1 MSAQEHR
8 RTAADDQAANW
19 IARLGTRSISLQTI
33 EEFAEW
39 RRNPVNAQAYE
50 RAEQLWAKANSLAGD
65 ADIQTALDSALCR
78 RPKPRRLAPIVVAGL
93 ATAMAVAL
101 VVGFTMW
108 EARGVYRTGVGEQ
121 NVIQLADGSRIR
133 LDTDTQLKVRYSDG
147 ERHIDLTKGQAFFE
161 VAHDPGRPFVVS
173 TSDASVTAV
182 GTVFEVRRIDGET
195 RVVLVSGAVDVAQSR
210 PGVAPQRLNPNQQS
224 AIGKGQARV
233 SAVDAAVATSWTEGE
248 LVFVDTPLADAVAE
262 MNRYL
267 VDPIVLDA
275 PTAART
281 SINGVFRSGD
291 RAAFVA
297 AAAHLLNL
305 RTVTEPDGR
314 VRLIGPGNIGET

>member
-1 MSAQEHR
+1 MSAQHYR
-8 RTAADDQAANW
+8 RTAADNQAANW

-33 EEFAEW
+33 EEFAQW
-39 RRNPVNAQAYE
+39 RRDPVNAQAYQ
-50 RAEQLWAKANSLAGD
+50 RAEQLWAESNTLSGD
-65 ADIQTALDSALCR
+65 PDIQAALDSAMQR
-78 RPKPRRLAPIVVAGL
+78 RPKARRLKPVLMAGL

-108 EARGVYRTGVGEQ
+108 EARGVYRTRVGEQ
-121 NVIQLADGSRIR
+121 TVVQLADGSRVR
-133 LDTDTQLKVRYSDG
+133 LDTDTRLKIRFSDG
-147 ERHIDLTKGQAFFE
+147 ERHIDLTNGQAFFE

-182 GTVFEVRRIDGET
+182 GTVFEVRHIGDVT
-195 RVVLVSGAVDVAQSR
+195 RVVLVSGAVDVAQAR
-210 PGVAPQRLNPNQQS
+210 TGVAPQRLSPNQQS
-224 AIGKGQARV
+224 AILRGQARV
-233 SAVDAAVATSWTEGE
+233 SPVDAVVATSWTGGE

-267 VDPIVLDA
+267 ADPIVLDA
-275 PTAART
+275 PAAART

-297 AAAHLLNL
+297 AAAQLLNL

>member
-39 RRNPVNAQAYE
+39 RRDPANAQAYQ
-50 RAEQLWAKANSLAGD
+50 RAEQLWAKSNTLSGD
-65 ADIQTALDSALCR
+65 PDIQAALDSAMQ
-78 RPKPRRLAPIVVAGL
+78 RRLKARRLKPVLMAGL

-108 EARGVYRTGVGEQ
+108 EARGVYRTSVGEQ
-121 NVIQLADGSRIR
+121 TVVQLADGSRVR
-133 LDTDTQLKVRYSDG
+133 LDTDTRLKVRFSDG
-147 ERHIDLTKGQAFFE
+147 ERHIDLTNGQAFFE

-182 GTVFEVRRIDGET
+182 GTAFEVRHIGDVT
-195 RVVLVSGAVDVAQSR
+195 RVVLVSGAVDVAQAR
-210 PGVAPQRLNPNQQS
+210 TGVAPQRLSPNQQS
-224 AIGKGQARV
+224 AIGRGQARV
-233 SAVDAAVATSWTEGE
+233 SAVDAAVATSWTGGE

-267 VDPIVLDA
+267 ADPIVLDA
-275 PTAART
+275 PAAART

-297 AAAHLLNL
+297 AAAQLLNL

>member
-1 MSAQEHR
+1 MSAQHHR

-39 RRNPVNAQAYE
+39 RRDPVNAEAYQ
-50 RAEQLWAKANSLAGD
+50 RAEQIWAKANTLSDD
-65 ADIQTALDSALCR
+65 ADIQMALDSALRR
-78 RPKPRRLAPIVVAGL
+78 RPKPHRPSPMLIAGL

-101 VVGFTMW
+101 VVGFTLW

-121 NVIQLADGSRIR
+121 NVVQLADGSRVR
-133 LDTDTQLKVRYSDG
+133 LDTDSRLKVRFSDG
-147 ERHIDLTKGQAFFE
+147 GRHIDLTNGQAFFE

-182 GTVFEVRRIDGET
+182 GTVFEVRHIGDMT

-210 PGVAPQRLNPNQQS
+210 PGVAPQRLKPNQQS

-233 SAVDAAVATSWTEGE
+233 TAVDAAVATRWTSGE

-267 VDPIVLDA
+267 ADPIILDA
-275 PTAART
+275 PAAART

-297 AAAHLLNL
+297 AAAQLLNL

-314 VRLIGPGNIGET
+314 VRLIGPGNIGGT

>member
-39 RRNPVNAQAYE
+39 RRDPVNAQAYQ
-50 RAEQLWAKANSLAGD
+50 RAEQLWAKTNTLSGD
-65 ADIQTALDSALCR
+65 ADIQSALDSAMQR
-78 RPKPRRLAPIVVAGL
+78 RPRMRQLKPVFLAGL

-108 EARGVYRTGVGEQ
+108 EARGVYRTSVGEQ
-121 NVIQLADGSRIR
+121 TVVQLADGSRVR
-133 LDTDTQLKVRYSDG
+133 LDTDTRLKVRFSDG
-147 ERHIDLTKGQAFFE
+147 ERHIDLTNGQAYFE

-182 GTVFEVRRIDGET
+182 GTVFEVRHIGDVT
-195 RVVLVSGAVDVAQSR
+195 RVVLVSGAVDVAQPR

-233 SAVDAAVATSWTEGE
+233 SAVDAAVATSWTGGE

-267 VDPIVLDA
+267 TDPIVLDA
-275 PTAART
+275 PAAART

-297 AAAHLLNL
+297 AAAQLLNL